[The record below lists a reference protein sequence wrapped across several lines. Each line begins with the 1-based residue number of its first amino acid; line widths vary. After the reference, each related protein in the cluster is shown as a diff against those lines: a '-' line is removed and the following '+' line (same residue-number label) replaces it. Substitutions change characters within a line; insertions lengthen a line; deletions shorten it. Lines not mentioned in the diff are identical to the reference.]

1 MQVSERAR
9 DRGLQTA
16 QACHP
21 LRPTCLRKISKAQHR
36 DLQAQRQMFSPSNHH
51 QTSTRAQGAKSTL
64 ELFARLQTDRFIH
77 SKHVGR
83 RTLGISFIIGRVLY
97 PTSSSAQVRLVR
109 NPTATVA
116 ITNPLALTVYQSQ
129 NSARLKC
136 THSTTHHFVYPY
148 LGHGYVTTGLA

>member
-1 MQVSERAR
+1 MFTEDQY
-9 DRGLQTA
+9 
-16 QACHP
+16 
-21 LRPTCLRKISKAQHR
+21 R

-51 QTSTRAQGAKSTL
+51 QTSTRAQGAKRTL
-64 ELFARLQTDRFIH
+64 ELLARLQTGRFIY
-77 SKHVGR
+77 SKHVGH

-116 ITNPLALTVYQSQ
+116 IKNPLALTVYQSQ
-129 NSARLKC
+129 NSKC